1 MRADPVWAIIPAL
14 NVENSIGEVID
25 QTKEYIPRVII
36 VNNGAIDSIELTTC
50 HFQTETVALLWA
62 APRRTTW
69 WSQTVTGQP
78 PYVLTP
84 EGRRPPNSPKKVL
97 RAGTQ

>member
-50 HFQTETVALLWA
+50 HFQTERWPSCGPLRVER
-62 APRRTTW
+62 P
-69 WSQTVTGQP
+69 G
-78 PYVLTP
+78 
-84 EGRRPPNSPKKVL
+84 GRKP
-97 RAGTQ
+97 